1 MNNAILESARQ
12 NMIQQQI
19 RPWDVLDQKVLHVMA
34 TTPREQFVSPEQESL
49 AFMDIEIP
57 LAHGETMMSPKVEG
71 RLLQALDIRP
81 TDIALEIGTGSGYL
95 TACLASLGSSVF
107 SVEIHQ
113 DLHLQAK
120 SNLQNLAIKN
130 TTLWKGDAARGW
142 KLAPRNYDVIAV
154 TGSIPEYDPSFE
166 QQLKLGGRLFIV
178 IGVAPIMTAMLVTRV
193 ADKAFSRT
201 LLFEMN
207 LKPLVGREKKQQFVL

>member
-34 TTPREQFVSPEQESL
+34 TTPREQFVSPEQKSL